1 MGKKSDFLGMLDKI
15 DDIIYEP
22 IHLMCD
28 ALRQPLKQ
36 CDDNRDKKNKE
47 HELEL
52 QKDMERFQMEM
63 ELERKD
69 KEQKLS
75 AEEQRMQI
83 EIDKMLKDSDL
94 QYKEK
99 LAQIEKNFR
108 IEMSESAGKLAKFMA
123 STQAEVRKQVE
134 DLYIEK
140 TKEYLAIQ
148 NEHKKQL
155 YEDVKA
161 IKDIFP
167 GGEGDDIIKDEIK
180 TQMNDIVQQTRE
192 FQQMLNR
199 DTENLLKMI
208 DEQMREITGI
218 ATKYFQPVAPNQPAL
233 TQTIINQ
240 IEDKE

>member
-15 DDIIYEP
+15 DLFIYEP

-69 KEQKLS
+69 REQKLS

-99 LAQIEKNFR
+99 LAQIAKNFR
-108 IEMSESAGKLAKFMA
+108 IEISESAGKLA
-123 STQAEVRKQVE
+123 
-134 DLYIEK
+134 
-140 TKEYLAIQ
+140 
-148 NEHKKQL
+148 
-155 YEDVKA
+155 
-161 IKDIFP
+161 
-167 GGEGDDIIKDEIK
+167 
-180 TQMNDIVQQTRE
+180 
-192 FQQMLNR
+192 
-199 DTENLLKMI
+199 
-208 DEQMREITGI
+208 
-218 ATKYFQPVAPNQPAL
+218 
-233 TQTIINQ
+233 
-240 IEDKE
+240 